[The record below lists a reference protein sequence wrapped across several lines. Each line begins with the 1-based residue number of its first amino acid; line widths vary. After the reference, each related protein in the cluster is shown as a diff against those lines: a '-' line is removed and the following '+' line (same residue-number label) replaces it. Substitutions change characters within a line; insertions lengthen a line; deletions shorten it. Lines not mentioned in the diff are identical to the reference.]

1 MTTRTMPVSIT
12 TWHAASVAAHS
23 LVEAQTPC
31 TATFLPLTPAAQEY
45 SGQLDVPGDGV
56 LVCEVVCPRPLRLW
70 LAGVPVLDEALDWRS
85 YQREVRA
92 CILFPG
98 VRGPLALRCEVG
110 ARPTHL
116 PIVDRDSPARD
127 RAQVLTEVQRLRP
140 DGLVLTCALLPDP
153 GRSQDGF
160 PVSLRFLPT
169 QFWQAGTL
177 WQHVLVRTPTDLE
190 QARVRLAGAAGEG
203 EEGTTPAD
211 RQRGQR
217 RWYVPMATAQDE
229 PPPVRTPGQE
239 RRVEPLLEIVE
250 QKTLTVACASL
261 SVEIAMPLY
270 ETLGRAAPHRE
281 YHTLTW
287 PTCEQAP
294 ALLPE
299 PVLPAR
305 LAHLLPLYTQAWQ
318 MLLRLV
324 RDPSPASGLPN
335 SYVATGSNF
344 PDHLFVWDSCFT
356 TLCLAYGHRALPAT
370 SCLDILYARQ
380 FDGGYIHREYNVHD
394 GQAALFEPGFSPNPP
409 LLSLAEWQ
417 LAALTGARERLA
429 QVYPL
434 LCGYHRWI
442 AANRRLP
449 DGTCWT
455 TGLASGLDN
464 SPARGEGSPCLTAQ
478 MAHDAA
484 MLGRIAGLLGRQE
497 EAEVW
502 EQEYQA
508 RGQAL
513 NRVLW
518 DASAG
523 IYAHTLPGGGHCP
536 HRAVTAFWPLWAGL
550 VAPARVEA
558 LLTHLQDPQQFW
570 RHHPLPSLAADAP
583 DFAPAGEYWRGS
595 TWAPTNYAVIKG
607 LQQVGRE
614 DLACALTTLHLQRV
628 FEVWSQTGKLWEN
641 YCSERSLPGNN
652 SAPDYCWSALGP
664 IALLLEV
671 ILGLMPDATRQT
683 LRWQPAEDERV
694 GVTHFALG
702 PATLSLLQ
710 QPRADGRWIEV
721 RTDRRFVL
729 ELLHQGALQRITC
742 QPGFTELLLVPGRA
756 QASVELAIEREEP
769 GAPGETSNDL
779 SGLTS
784 HTGREEGA
792 R

>member
-1 MTTRTMPVSIT
+1 
-12 TWHAASVAAHS
+12 
-23 LVEAQTPC
+23 
-31 TATFLPLTPAAQEY
+31 
-45 SGQLDVPGDGV
+45 
-56 LVCEVVCPRPLRLW
+56 
-70 LAGVPVLDEALDWRS
+70 
-85 YQREVRA
+85 
-92 CILFPG
+92 
-98 VRGPLALRCEVG
+98 
-110 ARPTHL
+110 
-116 PIVDRDSPARD
+116 
-127 RAQVLTEVQRLRP
+127 
-140 DGLVLTCALLPDP
+140 
-153 GRSQDGF
+153 
-160 PVSLRFLPT
+160 
-169 QFWQAGTL
+169 
-177 WQHVLVRTPTDLE
+177 
-190 QARVRLAGAAGEG
+190 
-203 EEGTTPAD
+203 
-211 RQRGQR
+211 
-217 RWYVPMATAQDE
+217 MATAQDE